1 MNRYDTLTQVGL
13 DVHRKFSTASL
24 RDASGKIL
32 ARERLEHMDRSKLRE
47 RISQWPA
54 GTPVTLEAT
63 FGWGWLSDE
72 LLASNMRPHLASSN
86 KVAAWRKGR
95 GMAKSNRTDA
105 DLLSELWNEK
115 PTLRRGMT
123 HRWWEVWLAP
133 QEIRDQRELLRHR
146 MALVQAQT
154 QVKNRIHATLHRHGT
169 ITEFSDLFGVEGRRF
184 LSLLSDD
191 KTLRPSAR
199 QTLKEDLILLDALRR
214 LIARATRRFR
224 MTMKRSEI
232 GRHLMTLPGVSTIL
246 GYTLVAEIGH
256 IERFASSRCL
266 LQYSLLAPQSDDT
279 GEDRQGKPIG
289 RRIGHAGRTTLQW
302 AFIQAAH
309 SAVRRDTFFR
319 DLFNRRTKGGKED
332 RGRGYITVA
341 NRMCRIAY
349 AVWKNQTDYQA
360 TPPPRPGS
368 RKYKERISSGSG
380 PALARIGHEP
390 ETVQTPEPARAR
402 EATL

>member
-1 MNRYDTLTQVGL
+1 
-13 DVHRKFSTASL
+13 
-24 RDASGKIL
+24 
-32 ARERLEHMDRSKLRE
+32 
-47 RISQWPA
+47 
-54 GTPVTLEAT
+54 
-63 FGWGWLSDE
+63 
-72 LLASNMRPHLASSN
+72 
-86 KVAAWRKGR
+86 
-95 GMAKSNRTDA
+95 
-105 DLLSELWNEK
+105 
-115 PTLRRGMT
+115 
-123 HRWWEVWLAP
+123 
-133 QEIRDQRELLRHR
+133 
-146 MALVQAQT
+146 
-154 QVKNRIHATLHRHGT
+154 
-169 ITEFSDLFGVEGRRF
+169 
-184 LSLLSDD
+184 
-191 KTLRPSAR
+191 
-199 QTLKEDLILLDALRR
+199 
-214 LIARATRRFR
+214 
-224 MTMKRSEI
+224 
-232 GRHLMTLPGVSTIL
+232 MTLPGVSTIL